1 MKRWNG
7 WGDEATTYP
16 LPASAA
22 RYLAERVGKGP
33 RLEDASLE
41 QTLQTVPQ
49 SSLPHHPLISTD
61 PEERLRHARGQS
73 LPDWIA
79 LHSGQIQ
86 AFPDGVVY
94 PTSNDE
100 VRSLLD
106 YAREAGV
113 KLIPYGGGTSVVGHI
128 NPLPDREPV
137 LTMDLSRLKRLLR
150 LDETSHLATF
160 EAGVSGPEIE
170 KLLNARGYT
179 LGHFPQSFE
188 LSTLGGW
195 IVTRSSGQQSYH
207 YGRIE
212 ALFAGGHV
220 ETPADSMDLP
230 VHPASAAGPDLK
242 QIVLGSEGRLGV
254 VTQATLRVRPLAE
267 FEAFYGVF
275 FHNWEEGANAVRE
288 IAQSG
293 VGVSMLRMSN
303 ALETTTTL
311 ALSGQDEL
319 VKWAGRGLRAVGF
332 SDERALL
339 VFGVTGTRRQA
350 TQARL
355 EALEIMR
362 GHGGLMTGTAIG
374 KMWKKSRFY
383 APYLRNTLWEA
394 GYALDTLETA
404 IPWSE
409 VKGTAEEVQKVLREG
424 LEEVGER
431 VLVFAHLSHVYNDGA
446 SIYFTYLYRRPSTS
460 LTCTC
465 GTGAGRTGSTI
476 SAGASPAS
484 TANPEETLRRWQ
496 VLKEAASQ
504 VILAHGGTISHQHG
518 VGLDHAG
525 YLAAEKGPLGM
536 QTLES
541 VIRLFDPDGM
551 MNPGKLLNF

>member
-16 LPASAA
+16 LPDSAA
-22 RYLAERVGKGP
+22 RYLADLVGEGSH
-33 RLEDASLE
+33 LLQDASLE
-41 QTLQTVPQ
+41 QAILAVPP
-49 SSLPHHPLISTD
+49 SSLAAHPLISTD

-79 LHSGQIQ
+79 LRSGQIRS
-86 AFPDGVVY
+86 FPDGVAY
-94 PTSNDE
+94 PASAE
-100 VRSLLD
+100 AVRNLLD
-106 YAREAGV
+106 YARKTGI
-113 KLIPYGGGTSVVGHI
+113 KLIPFGGGTSVVGHI
-128 NPLPDREPV
+128 NPIPGEAPV
-137 LTMDLSRLKRLLR
+137 LTMDMSRLNHLLA

-160 EAGVSGPEIE
+160 EAGVCGPEIE
-170 KLLNARGYT
+170 KQLNVRGYT

-220 ETPADSMDLP
+220 ETPTGTMDLP
-230 VHPASAAGPDLK
+230 IHPASAAGPDLK
-242 QIVLGSEGRLGV
+242 QVVLGSEGRLGV
-254 VTQATLRVRPLAE
+254 VTRATLRVRCFPE

-275 FHNWEEGANAVRE
+275 FHNWEEGAAAVRQ
-288 IAQSG
+288 IAQAG

-303 ALETTTTL
+303 AMETTTTL
-311 ALSGQDEL
+311 ALSGQDAL
-319 VKWAGRGLRAVGF
+319 VMWAGRGLRAVGF
-332 SDERALL
+332 GDERALL
-339 VFGVTGTRRQA
+339 VLGVTGTRRQA
-350 TQARL
+350 RQARL
-355 EALEIMR
+355 EAMEIIR
-362 GHGGLMTGTAIG
+362 AHGGLMTGTAIG
-374 KMWKKSRFY
+374 RMWKKSRFY
-383 APYLRNTLWEA
+383 SPYLRNTLWEA

-409 VKGTAEEVQKVLREG
+409 VMGTAEETQKVLREG
-424 LEEVGER
+424 LAEVGEH
-431 VLVFAHLSHVYNDGA
+431 VLVFAHLSHVYLDGA
-446 SIYFTYLYRRPSTS
+446 SIYITYLYRR
-460 LTCTC
+460 
-465 GTGAGRTGSTI
+465 
-476 SAGASPAS
+476 
-484 TANPEETLRRWQ
+484 ANDAEETLRRWH
-496 VLKEAASQ
+496 VLKGAASR

-518 VGLDHAG
+518 VGLDHAQ

-551 MNPGKLLNF
+551 MNPGKLLAI